1 MSNLEFIERLKKV
14 AGVNED
20 QELAEIFKMSKANFS
35 YAKKN
40 GSFSFGTISAFAA
53 QYDCDLNWLITGKE
67 RKPELDEMEQGLLTR
82 FRALD
87 FEGKLAVLNA
97 ANNKSAVGLGG
108 VSQNA
113 NGNVGNMVGGN
124 QTGSQ
129 RVQIFDLNEDD

>member
-1 MSNLEFIERLKKV
+1 MNNSEIIERMKIS
-14 AGVNED
+14 AGIKED
-20 QELAEIFKMSKANFS
+20 QELAKLFDITKSAVANWKRGTAISLSQVVEFS
-35 YAKKN
+35 ITHN
-40 GSFSFGTISAFAA
+40 VSL
-53 QYDCDLNWLITGKE
+53 DWLIFGNE
-67 RKPELDEMEQGLLTR
+67 RQTLNEMEQGLLTR
-82 FRALD
+82 FQALD

-129 RVQIFDLNEDD
+129 RVQIFDLNED